1 MFSTARS
8 TRPATR
14 RAFGLVAAGATVVLA
29 ASLSALPANAA
40 PKQDNGAAAP
50 AAAMAAHI
58 AQLAQNG
65 RTVTVHLGGKTYHV
79 QLNKPTGVMP
89 MNHHG
94 VKTAGHASPT
104 DTNATVYPP
113 TTSTSGLNY
122 GGGPLETPSPTVYL
136 DFWGNQ
142 WDSDANGVQSY
153 MQNLFNGLGAS
164 GDTWS
169 TVTSQ
174 YTDGSGNAP
183 TFNGSVLGGTW
194 TDDGSAAPAA
204 PTQAQIA
211 AEADNAASHFG
222 VSGPGV
228 DIFVMSPSG
237 TQPDGFPNAGFC
249 AWHDWD
255 GNVAYTNMPYVLD
268 AGSSCG
274 ASSVQN
280 QLDGFS
286 IVGGHEYAE
295 ATTDPEPS
303 SGYVDSNG
311 EEIGDLCAWDNDQTV
326 NFSTGTFA
334 MQPLYSN
341 ADNGCVFSSQ

>member
-1 MFSTARS
+1 MHGHQQGAQKGASRSSTA
-8 TRPATR
+8 
-14 RAFGLVAAGATVVLA
+14 
-29 ASLSALPANAA
+29 
-40 PKQDNGAAAP
+40 
-50 AAAMAAHI
+50 
-58 AQLAQNG
+58 
-65 RTVTVHLGGKTYHV
+65 
-79 QLNKPTGVMP
+79 
-89 MNHHG
+89 
-94 VKTAGHASPT
+94 

-113 TTSTSGLNY
+113 TTQTSGLQY
-122 GGGPLETPSPTVYL
+122 GGGPLQTAPQIYL

-142 WDSDANGVQSY
+142 WDSDANGVQQY
-153 MQNLFNGLGAS
+153 MQNFFNGLGAS

-174 YTDGSGNAP
+174 YTDGSGASP
-183 TFNGSVLGGTW
+183 SFNGSVLGGTW
-194 TDDGSAAPAA
+194 SDDGAAAPDA

-211 AEADNAASHFG
+211 AEADNAAAHFG
-222 VSGPGV
+222 VSGPNV
-228 DIFVMSPSG
+228 DIYVMSPSG

-249 AWHDWD
+249 AWHNWD

-268 AGSSCG
+268 AGSGCG

-295 ATTDPEPS
+295 AVTDPEPS
-303 SGYVDSNG
+303 SGWVDSNG

-326 NFSTGTFA
+326 GLSTGTFA

-341 ADNGCVFSSQ
+341 KDNGCVFSSQ

>member
-1 MFSTARS
+1 M
-8 TRPATR
+8 
-14 RAFGLVAAGATVVLA
+14 VAAGGTMLMAALLTSAPAHATVQQTTK
-29 ASLSALPANAA
+29 A
-40 PKQDNGAAAP
+40 PTQY
-50 AAAMAAHI
+50 
-58 AQLAQNG
+58 G
-65 RTVTVHLGGKTYHV
+65 RTVTVHLDGKTFHV
-79 QLNKPTGVMP
+79 QLNRPTGVVP
-89 MNHHG
+89 MRGKHAAGNSPAL
-94 VKTAGHASPT
+94 KTS
-104 DTNATVYPP
+104 NQATVYPP
-113 TTSTSGLNY
+113 TTSTSGLQY
-122 GGGPLETPSPTVYL
+122 GGGPVQTNPVIYL
-136 DFWGNQ
+136 DFWGSQ
-142 WDSDANGVQSY
+142 WDSDTNGVESY
-153 MQNLFNGLGAS
+153 MQSLFNGLGAG

-183 TFNGSVLGGTW
+183 TFNGAVLGGAW
-194 TDDGSAAPAA
+194 VDNSSAAPASA
-204 PTQAQIA
+204 SQAQIA

-222 VSGPGV
+222 VSGPNV
-228 DIFVMSPSG
+228 DVFVMSPSG
-237 TQPDGFPNAGFC
+237 TQPNGFPNAGFC

-274 ASSVQN
+274 ANSVQN

-295 ATTDPEPS
+295 AVTDPEPS

-326 NFSTGTFA
+326 SFSTGTFA

-341 ADNGCVFSSQ
+341 SAGGCVFSSQ